1 MMRENNLIKLFKLS
15 ATAGLGLM
23 FLAGCVT
30 KHPDH
35 YTWGNYDG
43 SLYAYYKNP
52 ENSAAYM
59 ASLSK
64 IVAEADTSKKT
75 LAPGLYAEYGFMLL
89 QQKKTDEAIV
99 YFNKEKQ
106 TWPESGYFMDG
117 MIKNAQLAGSQKDA
131 AAAPVSAS
139 ASPIPSKSTVATTKE

>member
-1 MMRENNLIKLFKLS
+1 MMHANNLIKLFKLA

-30 KHPDH
+30 RHPDH

-43 SLYAYYKNP
+43 SLYTYYKNP

-59 ASLSK
+59 ESLSK
-64 IVAEADTSKKT
+64 IVAEAETSKKT
-75 LAPGLYAEYGFMLL
+75 LAPGLYAEYGYMLL

-117 MIKNAQLAGSQKDA
+117 MIKNAEVVRNQKDA
-131 AAAPVSAS
+131 TAAAAS
-139 ASPIPSKSTVATTKE
+139 ASPMLSKSTVATTKE

>member
-1 MMRENNLIKLFKLS
+1 MRANNLTKLFKL
-15 ATAGLGLM
+15 AAIAGLGLM

-64 IVAEADTSKKT
+64 IVAEAETSKKT
-75 LAPGLYAEYGFMLL
+75 LAPGLYAEYGYMLL
-89 QQKKTDEAIV
+89 QQKKTDEAII
-99 YFNKEKQ
+99 YFKKEKQ

-117 MIKNAQLAGSQKDA
+117 MIKNAQVAGSQKDA
-131 AAAPVSAS
+131 AAA
-139 ASPIPSKSTVATTKE
+139 SPMLSKSTVATTKE